1 MSADYTYDD
10 YLQSDEVR
18 NPLEVE
24 PPPETNEYTNNDINN
39 SLDSNDPQHN
49 DGYDNYGGY
58 GY

>member
-10 YLQSDEVR
+10 YLQSGEVR
-18 NPLEVE
+18 NPMEVE
-24 PPPETNEYTNNDINN
+24 PQPETNEYTNNDINN

-49 DGYDNYGGY
+49 DGYDNYSGY